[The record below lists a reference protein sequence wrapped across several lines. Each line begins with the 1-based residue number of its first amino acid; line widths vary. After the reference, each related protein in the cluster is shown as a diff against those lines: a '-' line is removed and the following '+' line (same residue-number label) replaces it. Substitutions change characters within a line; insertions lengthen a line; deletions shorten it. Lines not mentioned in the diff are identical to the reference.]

1 LEERAGEFL
10 GRTIHVVLR
19 RNAIGSLAAEA
30 QGMLPFGH
38 GGIFGESLGL
48 DDDGEIKEPVYEE
61 AIANLKDLL
70 AYCHIW
76 GRMSF
81 DTDDPEAQEVV
92 EALAEE
98 EITVTPEDSQ
108 RVLRRLGIEIDL

>member
-1 LEERAGEFL
+1 MEEQAGKCPR
-10 GRTIHVVLR
+10 RTIHVVLR
-19 RNAIGSLAAEA
+19 SNAIGSLAAEA
-30 QGMLPFGH
+30 QGILPFGH

-48 DDDGEIKEPVYEE
+48 DDEGQAKEPVYEE

-70 AYCHIW
+70 AYCHVW

-81 DTDDPEAQEVV
+81 DTTDPEAREVV

-98 EITVTPEDSQ
+98 AMIITSEDSR
-108 RVLRRLGIEIDL
+108 RVLGRLGIE

>member
-1 LEERAGEFL
+1 MEERAGEFL

-19 RNAIGSLAAEA
+19 RNTIGSLAAEA

-76 GRMSF
+76 GRMRF
-81 DTDDPEAQEVV
+81 DTDDPEAREVV
-92 EALAEE
+92 EAFAEE
-98 EITVTPEDSQ
+98 ATIITSDDSR
-108 RVLRRLGIEIDL
+108 RVLRKLGIDLD

>member
-1 LEERAGEFL
+1 LEEQAGKYP

-30 QGMLPFGH
+30 QGILPFGH
-38 GGIFGESLGL
+38 AGIFGESLGL
-48 DDDGEIKEPVYEE
+48 DDEGQAKEPVYEE

-70 AYCHIW
+70 AYCHVW

-81 DTDDPEAQEVV
+81 DTTDPEAREVV

-98 EITVTPEDSQ
+98 AMIITSEDSR
-108 RVLRRLGIEIDL
+108 RVLGRLGIE

>member
-1 LEERAGEFL
+1 LEEEVGEFL
-10 GRTIHVVLR
+10 RRNIHVVLR
-19 RNAIGSLAAEA
+19 RNAIGSVVAEA
-30 QGMLPFGH
+30 QGILPFGY

-48 DDDGEIKEPVYEE
+48 DDSGEAKEPIYEE

-81 DTDDPEAQEVV
+81 DTNDPEAQKIV
-92 EALAEE
+92 EALTEE
-98 EITVTPEDSQ
+98 MAIITSEDSQ
-108 RVLRRLGIEIDL
+108 RVVRRLGTE

>member
-1 LEERAGEFL
+1 MEEQAGKSP

-30 QGMLPFGH
+30 QGILPFGH

-48 DDDGEIKEPVYEE
+48 DDEGQAKEPVYEE

-70 AYCHIW
+70 AYCHVW

-81 DTDDPEAQEVV
+81 DTTDPEAREVV
-92 EALAEE
+92 EALVEE
-98 EITVTPEDSQ
+98 AMIITSEDSR
-108 RVLRRLGIEIDL
+108 RVLGRLGIE

>member
-1 LEERAGEFL
+1 MEEQAGEFL
-10 GRTIHVVLR
+10 GRNIHVVLR
-19 RNAIGSLAAEA
+19 RNTIGSLVAEA
-30 QGMLPFGH
+30 QGILPFGY
-38 GGIFGESLGL
+38 GGIFGESIGL
-48 DDDGEIKEPVYEE
+48 DDSGEAKEPIYEE

-92 EALAEE
+92 EALDEE
-98 EITVTPEDSQ
+98 AKIITSEDSQ
-108 RVLRRLGIEIDL
+108 RVLRRLGIDV